1 MRQLVHLV
9 HGYPNPTRNFQFE
22 YKCFG
27 RQKLVIGNV
36 NTITWVQPV
45 YLIRGHF
52 NRYFQFEYNS
62 FTLAT
67 AVVLKKIEDTDRAP
81 CPCKGPFGCP
91 WTDLDQ
97 LLMSSV
103 VL

>member
-1 MRQLVHLV
+1 MFW
-9 HGYPNPTRNFQFE
+9 PAKISNW
-22 YKCFG
+22 KCKYLQ
-27 RQKLVIGNV
+27 R
-36 NTITWVQPV
+36 V
-45 YLIRGHF
+45 YLIRGHS

-62 FTLAT
+62 FTPAT
-67 AVVLKKIEDTDRAP
+67 AVVIKKIEDTDRAP